1 MTGTNDELLYA
12 SLSAVMDGRATPAD
26 WARVN
31 AAWSADP
38 ALRERWALWHA
49 AGDGLRSAELP
60 VLHRPPEA
68 LLDALHAQLPAQR
81 PAQGPAPVVSHPK
94 RRDWFA
100 PFAVAAGFVAVAI
113 GLGAL
118 RTPSSPDT
126 LAAAASFATPQAQ
139 GLTGMSFAQT
149 AAGRTLPSLSGARDT
164 GVLVEASPDLIEWGV
179 GLPEH
184 AASSSRT
191 AN

>member
-1 MTGTNDELLYA
+1 MTVDSLNEA
-12 SLSAVMDGRATPAD
+12 LSAVMDGRATPAE

-31 AAWSADP
+31 AAWAADP

-60 VLHRPPEA
+60 ALHREPQV
-68 LLDALHAQLPAQR
+68 LLDALHAHM
-81 PAQGPAPVVSHPK
+81 PAPVVSHPR

-118 RTPSSPDT
+118 RTPSSPDG
-126 LAAAASFATPQAQ
+126 LVAAAPFTTPRAQ

-149 AAGRTLPSLSGARDT
+149 AAGRTLPSWGGVRDT
-164 GVLVEASPDLIEWGV
+164 GSVGDAPPEIVDWGLA
-179 GLPEH
+179 LPEQ
-184 AASSSRT
+184 AASRPLP
-191 AN
+191 